1 MRRAKVQAGQLQNL
15 FKSKT
20 MADRAGEVLGLEFTH
35 TQNRSDKTN
44 LKEFWTSSPRAE
56 AACGAPADTSKA
68 QSTAIL
74 IKEVLR

>member
-35 TQNRSDKTN
+35 TQNR
-44 LKEFWTSSPRAE
+44 
-56 AACGAPADTSKA
+56 
-68 QSTAIL
+68 
-74 IKEVLR
+74 